1 MTASGS
7 ANEIATAPGVAGRD
21 WVELGRVLRPHGL
34 DGGLLISLHSDDPR
48 NLLEAP
54 TVALRAA
61 PGTIPFRVESA
72 ESVGAG
78 PGGRARLRL
87 HLEGIDS
94 QERAIRWRDA
104 AVLVPPSAL
113 RALPAGEFYWRDLI
127 GLDARGADG
136 ALLGTVAEIVATG
149 AADVLVIQRPGRRDL
164 LLPVIEGLIVRL
176 ERERREVWLD
186 QPAELVAE
194 ADA

>member
-1 MTASGS
+1 MAASGS

-34 DGGLLISLHSDDPR
+34 DGGLLISLHSDDPG

-54 TVALRAA
+54 TIALRAA

-87 HLEGIDS
+87 FLEGIDS

-113 RALPAGEFYWRDLI
+113 RALPEGEFYWRDLI
-127 GLDARGADG
+127 GLDARDAGG

-164 LLPVIEGLIVRL
+164 LLPVLEGLIVRL
-176 ERERREVWLD
+176 ERERREVWLNP
-186 QPAELVAE
+186 PAELVAE
-194 ADA
+194 ADR